1 MEDGY
6 YWKTIGDMHA
16 STSMLF
22 KLSLNKKWSTVN
34 VSVQKFWSQDLSRV
48 HQTLSVVCKV
58 AETAS
63 VSTGIIGILCSDV
76 YFFKS

>member
-1 MEDGY
+1 MEDWY

-22 KLSLNKKWSTVN
+22 KLSLNKKWLTVN
-34 VSVQKFWSQDLSRV
+34 VSFQKFWSQDLSRV

-63 VSTGIIGILCSDV
+63 VSTGLIGILCSDV